1 MDYYVYLYLREDGS
15 PYYVGKGR
23 RYRCNTTHGRI
34 PVPPKNRIVKH
45 STNLSNDEAL
55 VIERNLIEKYGR
67 EIDGGILLNLQEGG
81 HGAQPGN
88 QYARLR
94 KKTSRD
100 QKCRDK
106 IRKRLQGNR
115 NGLKYSFYDAIKI
128 LYLLN
133 DGGSITEYCRENGM
147 SRHTPKRLINKI

>member
-23 RYRCNTTHGRI
+23 RYRCNVNHKHI
-34 PVPPKNRIVKH
+34 PVPPKDRIVKY

-55 VIERNLIEKYGR
+55 VLERNLIKKYGR

-81 HGAQPGN
+81 EGGTPGN
-88 QYARLR
+88 KYALLR
-94 KKTSRD
+94 KTIARSPE
-100 QKCRDK
+100 CRDK
-106 IRKRLQGNR
+106 IRKRLQGNT
-115 NGLKYSFYDAIKI
+115 NGRKYSFYDAIKI
-128 LYLLN
+128 LFYINEGKSLSSYA
-133 DGGSITEYCRENGM
+133 DEYGM